1 MIKFKNMIRKRKN
14 KERYDIVDE
23 FEKEPINSVIN
34 FSNIEHIFDPES
46 IQLIID
52 HTGEKTKAYRLRI
65 KKTVSTLIKRPTLNQ
80 KNKEYV
86 VDLPELEEL
95 GEWTG
100 LYTELI
106 NGDSAFNSIYN
117 VFKIINKYNSSKI
130 FIFLPEYVLTDLNL
144 KTSKYCSELEKHSSQ
159 TVLRPYF
166 KFIRLHDERELS
178 FTNMTL
184 RCISWINYG
193 ITPCILIN
201 YNNNYIHLSINIDN
215 WRHPFT
221 FKININ
227 INTLINYFK
236 EHTGEYSKTQ
246 RWQTEYFYELNK
258 VGDMIPKSL
267 SERTNIPV
275 ITVNNN
281 FFDLKNLLNFKGVKN
296 INELLTELYD
306 ILNNCTN
313 VTDYCYALISY
324 TLFNNLKKK
333 LGDIVQ
339 IIIPENLHGDTY
351 NNTPPAILGYFIDYM
366 NFDFKKQLC

>member
-14 KERYDIVDE
+14 KERYDIIDE
-23 FEKEPINSVIN
+23 FEKEPINSIIN
-34 FSNIEHIFDPES
+34 FSNIEHTLDPES

-65 KKTVSTLIKRPTLNQ
+65 KNKISTLIKRPTLN
-80 KNKEYV
+80 KKDKEYI

-106 NGDSAFNSIYN
+106 NCDSAFNSIYN
-117 VFKIINKYNSSKI
+117 IFKMINKYNSSKI
-130 FIFLPEYVLTDLNL
+130 FIFLPEYVLTNLNL

-159 TVLRPYF
+159 TMRRPYF
-166 KFIRLHDERELS
+166 KFVQLHGDRELS

-193 ITPCILIN
+193 INPCMLIN
-201 YNNNYIHLSINIDN
+201 YDNNYIHLSINIDN
-215 WRHPFT
+215 WKNPFT

-227 INTLINYFK
+227 INTLFNYFS
-236 EHTGEYSKTQ
+236 EHNREYSKTR

-267 SERTNIPV
+267 SESTNIPV
-275 ITVNNN
+275 ITVNNT
-281 FFDLKNLLNFKGVKN
+281 FFNLKNLLNFEGIKN
-296 INELLTELYD
+296 ISELLIKLDD

-313 VTDYCYALISY
+313 VTDYCHALVGY
-324 TLFNNLKKK
+324 TLFNNFHTLFVK
-333 LGDIVQ
+333 
-339 IIIPENLHGDTY
+339 N
-351 NNTPPAILGYFIDYM
+351 
-366 NFDFKKQLC
+366 